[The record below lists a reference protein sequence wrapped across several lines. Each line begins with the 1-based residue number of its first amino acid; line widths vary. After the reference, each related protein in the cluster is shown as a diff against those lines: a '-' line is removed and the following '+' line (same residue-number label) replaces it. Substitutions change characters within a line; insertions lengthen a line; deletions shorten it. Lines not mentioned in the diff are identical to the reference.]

1 MQEIHAAQGFS
12 GSGSESA
19 LLRTDAECLFHT
31 RSAFIPQ
38 FYARNAVRQKAESPV
53 TAAVTGLFPIH
64 APGFEK
70 VPLESF
76 SLFSVPLPRQEEV
89 ADMSALKNLDGY
101 ALRELASA
109 IYVDAP
115 DKSSG
120 KRVQYIHI
128 KYDGRNFMAFASG
141 LLCRLMVHIVSNFTS
156 KCVLS
161 N

>member
-1 MQEIHAAQGFS
+1 MSNSQLQEIHAAQGFS

-76 SLFSVPLPRQEEV
+76 SLVFSSTPPPRGSRGYVGIEE
-89 ADMSALKNLDGY
+89 L
-101 ALRELASA
+101 
-109 IYVDAP
+109 
-115 DKSSG
+115 
-120 KRVQYIHI
+120 
-128 KYDGRNFMAFASG
+128 GR
-141 LLCRLMVHIVSNFTS
+141 LCAA
-156 KCVLS
+156 
-161 N
+161 